1 MSEANENPF
10 AQRVLVVD
18 DDHEIVRV
26 LRVYLEQ
33 AGYLVYTAYDGST
46 ALHILQRDHP
56 QVAILDIMMPGK
68 DGIEVTRLIRA
79 NPALLRTYIIMLTA
93 KVEDIDR
100 VVGLE
105 LGADDYVTKPF
116 NPREIVA
123 RVRASFRRLEL
134 SEINVGQVHFYR
146 ELMVD
151 ASLRKVTL
159 NGKTIDLT
167 PTEFSLL
174 ATLIERP
181 GYPFTRSELAQQ
193 RLGYDYDALERT
205 LDSHI
210 HHLRKKIEPDPN
222 NPIYIETVYGVG
234 YRLGEP

>member
-1 MSEANENPF
+1 MSEANENPS
-10 AQRVLVVD
+10 APRVLVVD

-26 LRVYLEQ
+26 LRAYLEQ
-33 AGYLVYTAYDGST
+33 AGYIVFTAYDGDT
-46 ALHILQRDHP
+46 ALHILQRERP
-56 QVAILDIMMPGK
+56 RLAILDIMMPGK
-68 DGIEVTRLIRA
+68 DGTEVTRLVRA
-79 NPALLRTYIIMLTA
+79 NPALMRTYILMLTA
-93 KVEDIDR
+93 KVEDIDK

-134 SEINVGQVHFYR
+134 SEANPEQVHFYR

-151 ASLRKVTL
+151 TALRKVTL
-159 NGKTIDLT
+159 GGKLIDLT
-167 PTEFSLL
+167 PTEFALL
-174 ATLIERP
+174 VTLIQRP
-181 GYPFTRSELAQQ
+181 GYPFTRVELVQQ
-193 RLGYDYDALERT
+193 RPGYDYDALERT

-210 HHLRKKIEPDPN
+210 HHLRRKIEPDPN

-234 YRLGEP
+234 YRLGAP